1 MMQSQP
7 RFRPIPR
14 LFRRLLR
21 PELLQA
27 VHPLTLLAAI
37 VSFTSMRQQSSA
49 SSGGNKGGNGGY
61 PTWIGSLDGTPATSH

>member
-7 RFRPIPR
+7 RF
-14 LFRRLLR
+14 R